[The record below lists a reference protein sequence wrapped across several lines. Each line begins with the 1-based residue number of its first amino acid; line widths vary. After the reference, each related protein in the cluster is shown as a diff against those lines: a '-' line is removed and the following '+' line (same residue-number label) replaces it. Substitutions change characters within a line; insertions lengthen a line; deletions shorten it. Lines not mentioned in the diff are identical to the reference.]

1 MRVEERGCQKV
12 SLVLGA
18 GVFVRMV
25 MPGAVK
31 TSQLSEIPL
40 PFVDDDIIL
49 YTLFSVKSQPVI

>member
-1 MRVEERGCQKV
+1 MRVDKRGCQKV

-25 MPGAVK
+25 MPGVMK
-31 TSQLSEIPL
+31 TSQLSKISL

-49 YTLFSVKSQPVI
+49 YTSFSVKSQPD